1 MNYNEQDSQ
10 AAKYRRTTIFATAA
24 ILIYA
29 AYYFV
34 LCHMQII
41 GTPTFRIDYFA
52 TTISRASDPLS
63 RSLIHPR
70 PISELY
76 VYVQALAAKL
86 LLNGQS
92 RYIIYPVQ
100 HLTILIYF
108 ISIARVIESILNIRM
123 SVLTFVAAWLLFIV
137 NPGVLGNVYK
147 LETIVGTLSMLF
159 GGLALVHLTRWYTE
173 GRARSAKLF
182 FVFFALSIFSKED
195 FILPPLVYIAWQ
207 VVVSEN
213 WRAELSKRKTFILA
227 LMALLG
233 FFLVFNKL
241 LIPGR
246 SYMDPVNKANA
257 PYFMTLNPLSVLKVF
272 LYYTVGLGLHI
283 KSIGVVY
290 AIASLAAIAFRT
302 YWKATLLI
310 AGIVASLM
318 MPYLIMPNHIFSYYA
333 LNWWPWETLAAMA
346 LAQAIISNKTIA
358 AVVASVASAIIVI
371 PGLNGIYAHRSVNLS
386 QANYLRDN
394 FSKSRNLQATLREN
408 RALLNQYPVIAVTGI
423 GPGGVEQS
431 PWQGNGET
439 AFYLQKDLGLT
450 PHWMLFVKSGDA
462 SYVIDRRTPDPA
474 SDLAEVDV
482 RAIDDMKDYPNLPV
496 LAFDKQ
502 GNGTLQLPPSQ

>member
-1 MNYNEQDSQ
+1 MNHHQQHDK
-10 AAKYRRTTIFATAA
+10 AAEYKRIAIFAAAA
-24 ILIYA
+24 ILIYTL
-29 AYYFV
+29 YYFV
-34 LCHMQII
+34 ACHMPIV

-52 TTISRASDPLS
+52 TTINRASDPLS
-63 RSLIHPR
+63 RSIVHPR

-76 VYVQALAAKL
+76 VYIQALAAKL
-86 LLNGQS
+86 FLDGQS

-100 HLTILIYF
+100 HLTILVYF
-108 ISIARVIESILNIRM
+108 ISIAKVIESILGIRLN
-123 SVLTFVAAWLLFIV
+123 VLTFVAAWLLFIV

-147 LETIVGTLSMLF
+147 LETIVGTLSMF
-159 GGLALVHLTRWYTE
+159 FAGLALVYLTRWYAE
-173 GRARSAKLF
+173 GKASSARLF

-207 VVVSEN
+207 VIRSDN
-213 WRAELSKRKTFILA
+213 WRAELSRRKTFIA
-227 LMALLG
+227 ALLG
-233 FFLVFNKL
+233 LLVFFVIFNKL

-272 LYYTVGLGLHI
+272 LYYTVGLGFHI

-302 YWKATLLI
+302 YWKEALLI

-333 LNWWPWETLAAMA
+333 LNWWPWETLAALA
-346 LAQAIISNKTIA
+346 LAQAMIPSKTIA
-358 AVVASVASAIIVI
+358 AVVASAASAIIVI
-371 PGLNGIYAHRSVNLS
+371 PGLHGIYVHRSINLS

-394 FSKSRNLQATLREN
+394 FSKSQNLQATLKEN
-408 RALLNQYPVIAVTGI
+408 RDLLNRYPVVAVTGI

-450 PHWMLFVKSGDA
+450 PRWMLFVKSSDA
-462 SYVIDRRTPDPA
+462 SYAINQRTTEHAGRPP
-474 SDLAEVDV
+474 EVDV
-482 RAIDDMKDYPNLPV
+482 RSAEELKDYPGLPV
-496 LAFDKQ
+496 LAFDKN
-502 GNGTLQLPPSQ
+502 GNGTLELPRSP